1 MTMTEPGQ
9 DTPMGHTVTSTS
21 LPPGPGAEL
30 SAEEEAATRRFLENV
45 NKWREARQMG
55 EVSHG
60 QQARGVTCQ
69 QCPKLA
75 LRRDFSCYARKDC

>member
-60 QQARGVTCQ
+60 GEMSGV
-69 QCPKLA
+69 
-75 LRRDFSCYARKDC
+75 

>member
-9 DTPMGHTVTSTS
+9 DPPSGHSVTSTS
-21 LPPGPGAEL
+21 LPPGPGAADL
-30 SAEEEAATRRFLENV
+30 STEEEAATRRFLENV

-60 QQARGVTCQ
+60 HRGENIVNTALQARF
-69 QCPKLA
+69 L
-75 LRRDFSCYARKDC
+75 

>member
-55 EVSHG
+55 EVSHR
-60 QQARGVTCQ
+60 QQARGV
-69 QCPKLA
+69 
-75 LRRDFSCYARKDC
+75 